1 MPYVNPYGRI
11 DLASSST
18 RRTPHARYTVEQAR
32 RELYAL
38 IDEFRKVSEPSGS
51 LLDRAV
57 EIGPRR
63 QGGAWLVPEA
73 DAQAALDRIE
83 ELEEELED
91 IGIGLLLQE
100 RLARG
105 GLDDDLSLEELASEV
120 GREHLL

>member
-1 MPYVNPYGRI
+1 M
-11 DLASSST
+11 ASPPA
-18 RRTPHARYTVEQAR
+18 RQTPHSRYTVEQAR
-32 RELYAL
+32 RELYSL
-38 IDEFRKVSEPSGS
+38 IDEFRKLSEPSES

-83 ELEEELED
+83 ELEQELED
-91 IGIGLLLQE
+91 IGIGLLVSE

-105 GLDDDLSLEELASEV
+105 GLDEDLSLEELARQL

>member
-1 MPYVNPYGRI
+1 M
-11 DLASSST
+11 ASSPL
-18 RRTPHARYTVEQAR
+18 RRTPRARYTVEQAR

-38 IDEFRKVSEPSGS
+38 IDEFRKLSEPSES

-73 DAQAALDRIE
+73 DAQAALDRID
-83 ELEEELED
+83 ELEQELED
-91 IGIGLLLQE
+91 IGIGLLVQE

-105 GLDDDLSLEELASEV
+105 GLDEDLSLEELARQV

>member
-1 MPYVNPYGRI
+1 MKQTP
-11 DLASSST
+11 
-18 RRTPHARYTVEQAR
+18 RTRYTVEQAR

-38 IDEFRKVSEPSGS
+38 IDQFRALREPSES

-73 DAQAALDRIE
+73 DAQATLARIE

-91 IGIGLLLQE
+91 IGIGLLVQE

-105 GLDDDLSLEELASEV
+105 QLDDDLSLDELARQI
-120 GREHLL
+120 GAEHVL

>member
-1 MPYVNPYGRI
+1 M
-11 DLASSST
+11 ASPPV

-38 IDEFRKVSEPSGS
+38 IDEFRKLTQPSGS

-73 DAQAALDRIE
+73 DARAALDRIE

-105 GLDDDLSLEELASEV
+105 DLDEDLSLEALAHQF

>member
-1 MPYVNPYGRI
+1 MAAKQTP
-11 DLASSST
+11 
-18 RRTPHARYTVEQAR
+18 RTRYTVEQAR

-38 IDEFRKVSEPSGS
+38 IDEFRKLSEPSES
-51 LLDRAV
+51 LVDRAV

-73 DAQAALDRIE
+73 DAQAALARIE

-91 IGIGLLLQE
+91 IGIGLLVQE

-105 GLDDDLSLEELASEV
+105 QLEDDLTLDELARQV

>member
-1 MPYVNPYGRI
+1 LPP
-11 DLASSST
+11 
-18 RRTPHARYTVEQAR
+18 TPARQTPRARYTVEQAR

-38 IDEFRKVSEPSGS
+38 IDEFRKLSEPSAS

-73 DAQAALDRIE
+73 DAQAALARIE
-83 ELEEELED
+83 ELEDELED
-91 IGIGLLLQE
+91 IGIGLLVQE

-105 GLDDDLSLEELASEV
+105 ELDEDLPLEELARQFGGE
-120 GREHLL
+120 RLL

>member
-1 MPYVNPYGRI
+1 M
-11 DLASSST
+11 ASRAA
-18 RRTPHARYTVEQAR
+18 RRTPRARYTVEQAR

-38 IDEFRKVSEPSGS
+38 IDEFRKPSEPSAS

-73 DAQAALDRIE
+73 DAQAALDRID
-83 ELEEELED
+83 ELEQELED
-91 IGIGLLLQE
+91 IGVGLLVQE

-105 GLDDDLSLEELASEV
+105 SLDEDLSLEQLARQL

>member
-1 MPYVNPYGRI
+1 MAAKQTP
-11 DLASSST
+11 
-18 RRTPHARYTVEQAR
+18 RTRYTVEQAR

-38 IDEFRKVSEPSGS
+38 IDEFRKLSEPSES
-51 LLDRAV
+51 LVARAV

-73 DAQAALDRIE
+73 DAQAALARIE
-83 ELEEELED
+83 DLEEELED
-91 IGIGLLLQE
+91 IGIGLLVQE

-105 GLDDDLSLEELASEV
+105 QLEDDLTLDELARQV